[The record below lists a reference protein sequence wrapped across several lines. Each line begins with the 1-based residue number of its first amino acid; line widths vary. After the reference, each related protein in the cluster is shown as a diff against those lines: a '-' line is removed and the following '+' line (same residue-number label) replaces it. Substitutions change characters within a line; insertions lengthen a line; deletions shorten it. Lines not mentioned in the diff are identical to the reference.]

1 MMAAIQPIWCFPSLA
16 PRGTVSKGAR
26 AVTRA
31 TWARIRRGMLP
42 PTLSYANVRLGMI
55 ARIVEPDVGGFT
67 LLFVSQSQSVTAIIV
82 IIASTAAS

>member
-1 MMAAIQPIWCFPSLA
+1 MFSFACS
-16 PRGTVSKGAR
+16 PRDGEQGAESR
-26 AVTRA
+26 DPGDLG
-31 TWARIRRGMLP
+31 RIRRGMLP

>member
-1 MMAAIQPIWCFPSLA
+1 
-16 PRGTVSKGAR
+16 
-26 AVTRA
+26 
-31 TWARIRRGMLP
+31 MLP